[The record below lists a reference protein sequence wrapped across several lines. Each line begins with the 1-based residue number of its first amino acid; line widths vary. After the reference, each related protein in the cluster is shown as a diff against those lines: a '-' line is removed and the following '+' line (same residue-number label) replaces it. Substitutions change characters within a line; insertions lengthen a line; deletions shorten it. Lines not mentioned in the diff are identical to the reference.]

1 MARLPALDNWDST
14 RDALHQI
21 ALVISAIRVACAEKQ
36 PNDLQYSLDVT
47 ASGLT
52 TSRLNIGGELQFD
65 ITNLQLIYARDG
77 RKAFILDVAGTSQK
91 SLMSAVVGGFAA
103 LGIDISPAQTHIT
116 HEKRFEIERG
126 LAANYVTLLDAVYTA
141 LSRFRARL
149 SGCMSPLVLWAHH
162 FDLAFI
168 WFAGTSTDEHNDPQ
182 LAFGFAP
189 CSPGLDRPYFYAYG
203 WSPTA
208 GYLEIPVSPPAR
220 AITEG
225 YTGLY
230 AGYDDLRTQDRFE
243 SEVERVLLDY
253 HQLAKAKL

>member
-1 MARLPALDNWDST
+1 MAKIPTLEYWDTT
-14 RDALHQI
+14 RDAFHQV
-21 ALVISAIRVACAEKQ
+21 ALVLSAIRVACVEKQ
-36 PNDLQYSLDVT
+36 PNDLQYSLDIT

-52 TSRLNIGGELQFD
+52 TSCLNIGGELQFD

-77 RKAFILDVAGTSQK
+77 RNAFILDVEGHSQK
-91 SLMSAVVGGFAA
+91 SLMGAVVGSFEA
-103 LGIDISPAQTHIT
+103 LGIDISPAQIHIT
-116 HEKRFEIERG
+116 QEKRFEIERD
-126 LAANYVTLLDAVYTA
+126 LAANYLTLLDAVYTV

-168 WFAGTSTDEHNDPQ
+168 WFPVANMDEHNDPQ

-189 CSPGLDRPYFYAYG
+189 YSPGMDRPYFYAYG

-220 AITEG
+220 AISEG

-230 AGYDDLRTQDRFE
+230 AGYDDLPKEDSFD
-243 SEVERVLLDY
+243 SEVERILLDY